1 MQAIIQKCIDYF
13 KNKYEDIK
21 SKSFTRNLLDLINFI
36 IEYSYILVIIFV
48 ILMLITFLT
57 YSKAPIAVLIRQNI
71 AFYKTK
77 PHDITVPLV
86 ANQGDI

>member
-13 KNKYEDIK
+13 KNKYEDIR
-21 SKSFTRNLLDLINFI
+21 SKSFTRNLLDLVNFI
-36 IEYSYILVIIFV
+36 IEYSYILVILFV

-57 YSKAPIAVLIRQNI
+57 YSHAPIAVLIRNNI

-77 PHDITVPLV
+77 PHDITIPIV
-86 ANQGDI
+86 ANQDDI